1 MRLSRPGG
9 VTNLA
14 PALPMPYPALS
25 NRGFWLRRGQTSLTV
40 AAPGVGKSVLWLN
53 LALRMRVPTMI
64 WSADTDQHDVTMRTL
79 ALITGYTMGEAENY
93 LDAGTRGFNPRG
105 LLSRADNISW
115 VFEPDINGVSVQERL
130 RAFAEVH
137 GLYPELVVIDNLSN
151 TVENQSEE
159 YAELRQVTRVM
170 QRIARTTNAHVG
182 MLHHALGEYENG
194 DKPIPQG
201 GALGKLA
208 KIPEQ
213 MLTLFR
219 SGEGQMGVAIVKNRS
234 GKADPS
240 GKSPVLLSVDYSRA
254 SVYGY
259 AEAL

>member
-1 MRLSRPGG
+1 MRLSRAGG

-25 NRGFWLRRGQTSLTV
+25 NRGFLLRRGQTSLTV

-79 ALITGYTMGEAENY
+79 AALTGYTMREAEQY
-93 LDAGTRGFNPRG
+93 VDESTPGFNPRA
-105 LLSRADNISW
+105 LLAEADHISW
-115 VFEPDINGVSVQERL
+115 VFEPDINDVHVQERL
-130 RAFAEVH
+130 KAFAEVR

-151 TVENQSEE
+151 TVQNQLDE

-170 QRIARTTNAHVG
+170 QRIARATNAHVA

-219 SGEGQMGVAIVKNRS
+219 AGDDQLGVAIVKNRS

-240 GKSPVLLSVDYSRA
+240 GRSSALLPVDYSRA
-254 SVYGY
+254 SVFGF